1 MGEALEK
8 GNRVRF
14 LKISGDFRRSYR
26 PARSH
31 ARVEMPT
38 WPTRESGQCHWMSHL
53 PGGASASAGGETQG
67 KRERTD
73 RQTIAHH
80 EHERIEQGL
89 PRQQERRGDE
99 AARPRVGKGE
109 HPARGV
115 FGGEGLAEGVCTFQ
129 TQAPSTSDPSPLVI
143 LSLSLSRDPPL
154 TPPANS
160 FPTTP
165 APRPRRAWPL
175 APGSPRTR

>member
-1 MGEALEK
+1 MSDS
-8 GNRVRF
+8 F

-26 PARSH
+26 PGRFH
-31 ARVEMPT
+31 ARVEMPS
-38 WPTRESGQCHWMSHL
+38 WPTRESGADRQCHWMSHL
-53 PGGASASAGGETQG
+53 PGGASASCGRPRASASGL
-67 KRERTD
+67 TD
-73 RQTIAHH
+73 RQSHRVAHH

-115 FGGEGLAEGVCTFQ
+115 FGGGGGVGGRSVHGTFQ
-129 TQAPSTSDPSPLVI
+129 TQAPSTSDPSPPRH
-143 LSLSLSRDPPL
+143 SLSLERPATDA
-154 TPPANS
+154 PANS
-160 FPTTP
+160 SPTTP